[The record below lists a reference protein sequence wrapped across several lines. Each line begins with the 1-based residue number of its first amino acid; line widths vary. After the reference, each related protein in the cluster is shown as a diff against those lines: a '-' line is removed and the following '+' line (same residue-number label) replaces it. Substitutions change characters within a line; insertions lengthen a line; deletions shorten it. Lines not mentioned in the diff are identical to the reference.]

1 MTTALYV
8 VAYALLSTG
17 GVLLL
22 RSSLEDSAGFST
34 ATIRTL
40 LTEPRF
46 LLGFAFYALSFL
58 TWLLALRRYEVTRIF
73 PVFIGAGYCA
83 VVAGAAV
90 FLGEELSLSRAAGIA
105 VILAGILLVLR

>member
-1 MTTALYV
+1 VTTALYV
-8 VAYALLSTG
+8 VAYAVLSTA

-22 RSSLEDSAGFST
+22 RSSLEGSGVSSA
-34 ATIRTL
+34 AIRTL

-58 TWLLALRRYEVTRIF
+58 TWLLALRRYEVSAIF
-73 PVFIGAGYCA
+73 PVFVGAGYCA
-83 VVAGAAV
+83 VVAGSAI
-90 FLGEELSLSRAAGIA
+90 FLGEELTLSRVAGIA